1 MNKPPL
7 KHAALT
13 HIKTIEN
20 CLEIDG
26 NTVKKLAIQAGSVPF
41 YAYDRSAISR
51 RLADMRA
58 RLPEQLY
65 IHYAL
70 KANPMPALVQF
81 ISDKVDGFDVASG
94 KEMEVALDSGMSP
107 DFISFAGPG
116 KSLTEI
122 AAGVAA
128 GITFHVE
135 SETEL
140 QRIIA
145 AGKEQEEIPKVA
157 IRINP
162 DFELKSSGMQMG
174 GGAKPFGIDAEKV
187 PAILQKL
194 DPKDADF
201 VGFHIFSGSQNL
213 KVEAIIESQQKAVDL
228 AIDLAQ
234 HARQSVVSLN
244 IGGGFGIPY
253 FPGETPIDLELIG
266 KNLEK
271 LVQQVDEALPGAQL
285 IIELG
290 RYIVGEAGYYVCE
303 VVDKKESRGELFLIT
318 NGGMHHHLAVSGNF
332 GQVIRKNYPVVVG
345 NRVFSEITDVVNV
358 VGPLCTP
365 LDILASKM
373 ELPYCE
379 IGDYIVIMQSGAY
392 GYTASPHMFL
402 SHPLPV
408 ELLV

>member
-13 HIKTIEN
+13 HIKTIDN

-26 NTVKKLAIQAGSVPF
+26 NTINKLAIQAGSVPF
-41 YAYDRSAISR
+41 YAYDRSAMAR

-70 KANPMPALVQF
+70 KANPMPALVQYLC
-81 ISDKVDGFDVASG
+81 DKVDGFDVASG
-94 KEMEVALDSGMSP
+94 KEMEVALDSGMRP
-107 DFISFAGPG
+107 EFVSFAGPA
-116 KSLTEI
+116 KSINEI
-122 AAGVAA
+122 AAGIAA

-140 QRIIA
+140 KRIIA
-145 AGKEQEEIPKVA
+145 AGKAQEEVPRVA
-157 IRINP
+157 IRVNP

-174 GGAKPFGIDAEKV
+174 GGAKQFGIDAEKV
-187 PAILQKL
+187 PAILQNL
-194 DPKDADF
+194 DPADAEF

-234 HARQSVVSLN
+234 HARESVVSLN

-253 FPGETPIDLELIG
+253 FPGEKPIELEPIG
-266 KNLEK
+266 KNLEELLEK
-271 LVQQVDEALPGAQL
+271 VDEALPGAQL

-303 VVDKKESRGELFLIT
+303 VVDKKESRGEIFLVT
-318 NGGMHHHLAVSGNF
+318 NGGMHHHLAASGNF
-332 GQVIRKNYPVVVG
+332 GQVIRKNYPVLVG

-365 LDILASKM
+365 LDIIASKM

-379 IGDYIVIMQSGAY
+379 IGDYIVVMQSGAY
-392 GYTASPHMFL
+392 GYTASPQMFL
-402 SHPLPV
+402 SHPAPV

>member
-13 HIKTIEN
+13 HIKTIDN

-26 NTVKKLAIQAGSVPF
+26 NTINKLAIQAGSVPF
-41 YAYDRSAISR
+41 YAYDRSAIAR

-70 KANPMPALVQF
+70 KANPMPALVQYL
-81 ISDKVDGFDVASG
+81 SDKVDGFDVASG
-94 KEMEVALDSGMSP
+94 KEMEVALDSGMRP
-107 DFISFAGPG
+107 EFVSFAGPG
-116 KSLTEI
+116 KSINEI

-140 QRIIA
+140 KRIIA
-145 AGKEQEEIPKVA
+145 AGKEQEEIPRVA
-157 IRINP
+157 IRVNP

-174 GGAKPFGIDAEKV
+174 GGAKQFGIDAEKV
-187 PAILQKL
+187 PAILQNL
-194 DPKDADF
+194 DPADADF

-234 HARQSVVSLN
+234 HARQSVVALN

-253 FPGETPIDLELIG
+253 FPGEKPIDLDPIG
-266 KNLEK
+266 KNLEE
-271 LVQQVDEALPGAQL
+271 LVQKVDEALPGAQL

-303 VVDKKESRGELFLIT
+303 VVDKKESRGEIFLVT
-318 NGGMHHHLAVSGNF
+318 NGGMHHHLAASGNF
-332 GQVIRKNYPVVVG
+332 GQIIRKNYPVLVG

-379 IGDYIVIMQSGAY
+379 IGDYIVVMQSGAY
-392 GYTASPHMFL
+392 GYTASPQMFL
-402 SHPLPV
+402 SHPAPV

>member
-13 HIKTIEN
+13 HIKTIDN

-26 NTVKKLAIQAGSVPF
+26 NTINKLAIQAGSVPF
-41 YAYDRSAISR
+41 YAYDRSAMAR

-70 KANPMPALVQF
+70 KANPMPALVQYLC
-81 ISDKVDGFDVASG
+81 DKVDGFDVASG
-94 KEMEVALDSGMSP
+94 KEMEVALDSGMRP
-107 DFISFAGPG
+107 EFVSFAGPA
-116 KSLTEI
+116 KSINEI
-122 AAGVAA
+122 AAGIAA

-140 QRIIA
+140 KRIIA
-145 AGKEQEEIPKVA
+145 AGKAQEEVPRVA
-157 IRINP
+157 IRVNP

-174 GGAKPFGIDAEKV
+174 GGAKQFGIDAEKV
-187 PAILQKL
+187 PAILQNL
-194 DPKDADF
+194 DPADAEF

-234 HARQSVVSLN
+234 YARESVVSLN

-253 FPGETPIDLELIG
+253 FPGEKPIELEPIG
-266 KNLEK
+266 KNLEELLEK
-271 LVQQVDEALPGAQL
+271 VDEALPGAQL

-303 VVDKKESRGELFLIT
+303 VVDKKESRGEIFLVT
-318 NGGMHHHLAVSGNF
+318 NGGMHHHLAASGNF
-332 GQVIRKNYPVVVG
+332 GQVIRKNYPVLVG

-365 LDILASKM
+365 LDIIASKM

-379 IGDYIVIMQSGAY
+379 IGDYIVVMQSGAY
-392 GYTASPHMFL
+392 GYTASPQMFL
-402 SHPLPV
+402 SHPAPV